1 MNHTTCWIS
10 NRNSAQNRNRTC
22 TPCGTRTW
30 NVRVYQFRHLGMY
43 LNLKI
48 WSGKRDSNSRPQP
61 WQGCALPTELFPH
74 YIPCYKNKL
83 WRGGDSNSHASR
95 HYHLKVARLPFR
107 HLSIMDVNIYWGW
120 LHQQTT
126 DIRVPR
132 TGLEPARLAAHAPE
146 TCASTN
152 SATWAR
158 SILIWAENET
168 RTRDPNLGKVVLYQL
183 SYFRILERYLCQRS
197 LWRNSLQYFNVRCA
211 TSLFA
216 VAKVH
221 LFLNTANKTE
231 SFLWTS
237 YDFSRLCLRLPI
249 YIMCICFPPRIRSA
263 GMFHSRLT

>member
-1 MNHTTCWIS
+1 M
-10 NRNSAQNRNRTC
+10 
-22 TPCGTRTW
+22 
-30 NVRVYQFRHLGMY
+30 
-43 LNLKI
+43 
-48 WSGKRDSNSRPQP
+48 
-61 WQGCALPTELFPH
+61 
-74 YIPCYKNKL
+74 
-83 WRGGDSNSHASR
+83 
-95 HYHLKVARLPFR
+95 
-107 HLSIMDVNIYWGW
+107 
-120 LHQQTT
+120 
-126 DIRVPR
+126 PR

-237 YDFSRLCLRLPI
+237 CDFLRLCIRLPI
-249 YIMCICFPPRIRSA
+249 YIYNVYMLSAKNPKCRNVPFETHLNWAFGLSSFPTEASLIKSGALENTFFACIRHSVIPNWGYCYTFLTKTFLLSLKNISA
-263 GMFHSRLT
+263 KRHQMAFLLLIYT

>member
-1 MNHTTCWIS
+1 M
-10 NRNSAQNRNRTC
+10 
-22 TPCGTRTW
+22 
-30 NVRVYQFRHLGMY
+30 
-43 LNLKI
+43 
-48 WSGKRDSNSRPQP
+48 
-61 WQGCALPTELFPH
+61 
-74 YIPCYKNKL
+74 
-83 WRGGDSNSHASR
+83 
-95 HYHLKVARLPFR
+95 
-107 HLSIMDVNIYWGW
+107 
-120 LHQQTT
+120 
-126 DIRVPR
+126 PR

-197 LWRNSLQYFNVRCA
+197 LWRNSLQYFNVRGA

-237 YDFSRLCLRLPI
+237 CDFLRLYLRLPI
-249 YIMCICFPPRIRSA
+249 YIMYICFPPRIRSA
-263 GMFHSRLT
+263 GMFHSRLTKIELLDSLLSQRKPV